1 MTVRVG
7 LARRAAR
14 QAREIDS
21 WWRENRPAAAS
32 LFSEELAAAFV
43 AIEGAPQLGQQV
55 QHATAPDVR
64 RVLLRATRH
73 HVYYVFA
80 GEVVRVLA
88 VWSCLRG
95 SGPDLR
101 ELD

>member
-1 MTVRVG
+1 MTVRV
-7 LARRAAR
+7 AFAKRAAR
-14 QAREIDS
+14 QVREIDA

-32 LFSEELAAAFV
+32 LFSEELASALR
-43 AIEGAPQLGQQV
+43 AIEVAPNLGQPV
-55 QHATAPDVR
+55 SHGEAPDVR

-73 HVYYVFA
+73 HVYFVFA

-95 SGPDLR
+95 TGPNLSR
-101 ELD
+101 FE

>member
-7 LARRAAR
+7 LAKRAAR
-14 QAREIDS
+14 QVREIDT
-21 WWRENRPAAAS
+21 WWRENRPAAAD
-32 LFSEELAAAFV
+32 LFSEEFAAALA
-43 AIEGAPQLGQQV
+43 AIEGAPQLGQSV
-55 QHATAPDVR
+55 PHATAPDVR

-80 GEVVRVLA
+80 GEVVRVLS

-95 SGPDLR
+95 TGPDLR
-101 ELD
+101 ELN